1 MQAVLSIYKASS
13 IKEQYI
19 LQDILE
25 DILFRQSDFFQNKTL
40 KDRTRLGFYWETL
53 PYVQKLFLSI
63 HNAHL
68 WKNIIEWVNN
78 KEFEYFSEKIR
89 HLSNIT
95 LEEILAYRIAW
106 VKQLLLNNV
115 FEEIDIN
122 WIDSCFS
129 EEERSKWQKAL
140 LMAQKDLEK
149 SPLYDLCKKQNQWDI
164 FFYAYYFSQIEELY
178 RLLLLN
184 EGTNWVEIK
193 YPLLWKKEMAK
204 LICWEVSMQ
213 LQLHSEAYDLIDS
226 AFQANINEIVY
237 YIDVFERRDHAIS
250 EKHASRRGSSLI
262 SIYNQKIYKIF
273 AIKDFFQTVKGWFYR
288 TK

>member
-40 KDRTRLGFYWETL
+40 KDRTRLGFYWEAL

-63 HNAHL
+63 HNTHL

-149 SPLYDLCKKQNQWDI
+149 SPLYNLYKKQNQWDTFFMLTI
-164 FFYAYYFSQIEELY
+164 FLKLKNCIDYYYLMKELAWLKLSTHCY
-178 RLLLLN
+178 GKKRWLN
-184 EGTNWVEIK
+184 LFVEKWVCNSN
-193 YPLLWKKEMAK
+193 Y
-204 LICWEVSMQ
+204 
-213 LQLHSEAYDLIDS
+213 
-226 AFQANINEIVY
+226 IV
-237 YIDVFERRDHAIS
+237 
-250 EKHASRRGSSLI
+250 KH
-262 SIYNQKIYKIF
+262 
-273 AIKDFFQTVKGWFYR
+273 T
-288 TK
+288 T